1 MSKPAADNLSREK
14 VQQLLAA
21 VGSVP
26 RQQTRAEAEAV
37 DYDWRK
43 PQYFSVAQR
52 ATLAGFVKNAAAACV
67 DEFSRLY
74 HGDVTVSVVSAEQY
88 FQEAPD
94 DETSPTEYCFAFGV
108 DAQKPFGVVRIPAA
122 SAALW
127 TGHILGGDDSTEEA
141 GRTLSTLEESFLLD
155 IASGLIKDFSRA
167 YGSPLQVDRTLLRD
181 VSAAALQGSKEVFQ
195 IVLEVQKTES
205 AGGVA
210 QASLLMCCD
219 KLHAAAG
226 RTASDEGKTA
236 AADTIKA
243 MRQHIQDIPVS
254 LTVQL
259 AKTML
264 RFEDIVELQANDIVL
279 LGKRTSDPIDVLIDG
294 RTLFQ
299 GRPAQSGG
307 KCAVVIV

>member
-1 MSKPAADNLSREK
+1 MSSSAADNLSREK

-26 RQQTRAEAEAV
+26 RRQTRADVEAV
-37 DYDWRK
+37 DYNWRK
-43 PQYFSVAQR
+43 PQYFNVTQR
-52 ATLAGFVKNAAAACV
+52 ATLGQFVKNAASACV

-94 DETSPTEYCFAFGV
+94 DETSPTEYCFAFGA

-127 TGHILGGDDSTEEA
+127 TGHILGGDESGEEDE
-141 GRTLSTLEESFLLD
+141 RTLSALEESFLLD
-155 IASGLIKDFSRA
+155 IAAGLIKDFSRA
-167 YGSPLQVDRTLLRD
+167 YGSPLHVDRTLLRD

-205 AGGVA
+205 AGSVA

-226 RTASDEGKTA
+226 KTASDEGKTA
-236 AADTIKA
+236 AADNIKA

-264 RFEDIVELQANDIVL
+264 RFKDIVELQVNDIVL
-279 LGKRTSDPIDVLIDG
+279 LGKQTSDPIDVLIDG